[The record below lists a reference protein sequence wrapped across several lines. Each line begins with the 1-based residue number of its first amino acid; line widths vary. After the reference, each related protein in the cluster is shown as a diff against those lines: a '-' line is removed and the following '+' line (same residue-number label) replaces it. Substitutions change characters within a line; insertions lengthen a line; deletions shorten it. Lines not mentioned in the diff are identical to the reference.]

1 MDNLEVGFK
10 IANWAV
16 PEDTFSYSKNIILA
30 KYDNNLKG
38 HLNFAEFTKMN
49 IDLNSDKSSDS
60 PCTHC
65 LASTKLKI
73 EDLIYFLDC
82 NRY

>member
-16 PEDTFSYSKNIILA
+16 PEDTFSYSKKIILA

-49 IDLNSDKSSDS
+49 VDLNSDKSSDA

-65 LASTKLKI
+65 LAATKLKI

-82 NRY
+82 NR